1 MQKVI
6 KENLSKY
13 LSIFL
18 ILQPVLDMLTG
29 ICLHIFHL
37 NITLGIIIRLLF
49 LAFIGYIIIFI
60 YKKKKPLIY
69 YIIFLIYMCFYCLGI
84 YLYKDGIG
92 LFTELQG
99 LLRVFYFPLL
109 LLSLYEIKDE
119 FKISKLTLFTTL
131 SLYLLF
137 IFIPVLFHVGFKSYE
152 ITKSG
157 TLGFFNSAN
166 EISGIISILTP
177 IIFIIFTTKK
187 NPIINTIYTL
197 TYLFV
202 ILTIGTKT
210 PLLSLFITVGM
221 TIIWLIIKS
230 FKEKK
235 YKMLLS
241 SFLIIVISI
250 IGLVIVIPKTN
261 FYKNI
266 MVHLDYL
273 HIKDISD
280 ITENKE
286 VIDHF
291 IFSERITFFGA
302 EKSRYLST
310 SSYEKLFG
318 DGYLQDGKRVK
329 DIEIDYYDIYFH
341 HGIIGFLIF
350 FIPYLYVLFK
360 VATEQKKKNYNNY
373 MLNVSLL
380 LAIVL
385 SFFTGHIIT
394 SPAVSIFVIMIILEL
409 SNSKKKR
416 LLFAIKDLEIGGI
429 ETAIINLLNNMNY
442 EKYDVTLI
450 MEERKGTLLKN
461 VNENVHIQELKVSNI
476 SNVIIRKSIN
486 MLRKLNYEILNYHN
500 YDFSCCYTTYS
511 LSSNKIARVASK
523 NNSFYVHSNYKYIYE
538 MSEFKKFFEE
548 RHINDF
554 KKIFFVANEA
564 KNDFLKVYPN
574 LKNKCM
580 VFNNFVSPNMIIEKS
595 KEKIDYKKPKNKT
608 LFVFVGRLDDS
619 AKKLSRAILLIKE
632 LENCELLIVG
642 DGPDREMY
650 EKLTKENK
658 LTSKVTFVGK
668 KANPY
673 PYMVLADY
681 IILTSDYEG
690 FPVTYLE
697 AITLHKRLITTID
710 VSDELINIGK
720 DYATIISKEQKI
732 LVKDVKKELKNPR
745 EIKKIDINDIQE
757 KRLKELEKIFDEVI

>member
-49 LAFIGYIIIFI
+49 LAFIGYITIFI

-69 YIIFLIYMCFYCLGI
+69 YIIFLIYMFFYCLGI
-84 YLYKDGIG
+84 YLYKDGVG

-360 VATEQKKKNYNNY
+360 VATEQKKKNYTNY

-394 SPAVSIFVIMIILEL
+394 SPAVSIFVIMIILSFEKEINNKLTKEKETKIVIGEEKNMATKEEL
-409 SNSKKKR
+409 VSIIVPIYNAEKYLNKCLDSLTKQTKKELEFILVNDGSTDKTEEIIKEYQDKRIKYFKNKNQGIGKTRNFGISKSTGKYLMFVDSDDYLEKDACEILYKKISKEGADLAICDFYKVYENGKTEEIHLPKFSSTTLKKTPSLINDINLSPWNKIYKRELITKNNLKFIENLKYEDAPFVINAMDKAKKIVKVDECLNYYVIHGNSETTVRDKKCFDILK
-416 LLFAIKDLEIGGI
+416 IV
-429 ETAIINLLNNMNY
+429 AIIRENLKEKKYLKEEIDKLTVRILTNY
-442 EKYDVTLI
+442 T
-450 MEERKGTLLKN
+450 
-461 VNENVHIQELKVSNI
+461 IQQRNQK
-476 SNVIIRKSIN
+476 
-486 MLRKLNYEILNYHN
+486 
-500 YDFSCCYTTYS
+500 D
-511 LSSNKIARVASK
+511 
-523 NNSFYVHSNYKYIYE
+523 
-538 MSEFKKFFEE
+538 
-548 RHINDF
+548 
-554 KKIFFVANEA
+554 KKIGLEFVDEA
-564 KNDFLKVYPN
+564 FKYLK
-574 LKNKCM
+574 
-580 VFNNFVSPNMIIEKS
+580 
-595 KEKIDYKKPKNKT
+595 KEVPDYKKNKYYKKRGLLKRTIEKNKT
-608 LFVFVGRLDDS
+608 LT
-619 AKKLSRAILLIKE
+619 KLYL
-632 LENCELLIVG
+632 
-642 DGPDREMY
+642 
-650 EKLTKENK
+650 KLHRNK
-658 LTSKVTFVGK
+658 
-668 KANPY
+668 
-673 PYMVLADY
+673 
-681 IILTSDYEG
+681 
-690 FPVTYLE
+690 
-697 AITLHKRLITTID
+697 
-710 VSDELINIGK
+710 
-720 DYATIISKEQKI
+720 
-732 LVKDVKKELKNPR
+732 
-745 EIKKIDINDIQE
+745 
-757 KRLKELEKIFDEVI
+757 